1 MEPENLTYLSR
12 TIIQFYEKLFS
23 WENAVA
29 KNSGLT
35 PQQYHTIE
43 IVGSEGPIRMKP
55 LAEKLG
61 VTTGTLTVMI
71 DRLQKAGY
79 VTRQNDPQDGRAYY
93 SVLTDKGQESY
104 REHQEHHR
112 ALVENIT
119 GTLADA
125 ESAQLITIL
134 NKINGLF

>member
-1 MEPENLTYLSR
+1 MDSDNIKTLSR
-12 TIIQFYEKLFS
+12 SIIQFYEKLFS

-79 VTRQNDPQDGRAYY
+79 VMRQADPEDGRAYY
-93 SVLTDKGQESY
+93 SVLTNKGQESY
-104 REHQEHHR
+104 QEHQEHHK

-119 GTLADA
+119 GTLDES
-125 ESAQLITIL
+125 ESAHLFDIL
-134 NKINGLF
+134 NKINQLF

>member
-1 MEPENLTYLSR
+1 MDTENLKKLSR

-23 WENAVA
+23 WENSVA

-79 VTRQNDPQDGRAYY
+79 VTRQNDPQDGRAFY
-93 SVLTDKGQESY
+93 SVLTDKGQKSY
-104 REHQEHHR
+104 REHQEHHK

-119 GTLADA
+119 GSLEKA
-125 ESAQLITIL
+125 ESSQLIQIL
-134 NKINGLF
+134 NKVNTHF